1 MDLNGNTFLITGGAS
16 GLGEA
21 CVRRVSES
29 GANVII
35 ADVNDAAGEA
45 LVEELGA
52 TTRFHKT
59 DVTSTSDISTAIQ
72 LACDSFGQLNGAI
85 HCAGILGAARIV
97 GRNGPH
103 DLELFERV
111 IRVNL
116 IGTFNVLRLAAA
128 VMSDNAPGEDGER
141 GVIIN
146 TSSVAA
152 FEGQIGQAAYSAA
165 KGGVTSLTLPAARE
179 LARVGIRV
187 VAIAPGVFST
197 AMMEAAGEDLQNAL
211 AAQIPFPQRL
221 GEPDEFAALAE
232 HIVTNRML
240 NGCVLR
246 LDGGIRMGPK

>member
-1 MDLNGNTFLITGGAS
+1 MNINGRTFLITGGAS

-21 CVRRVSES
+21 CARRFVAS
-29 GANVII
+29 GANVVI
-35 ADVNDAAGEA
+35 ADLNETAGDA
-45 LVEELGA
+45 LTKELGA
-52 TTRFHKT
+52 AARFHKT
-59 DVTSTSDISTAIQ
+59 DVTSTDDISSAIQ
-72 LACDSFGQLNGAI
+72 LACNTFGKLDGAI
-85 HCAGILGAARIV
+85 HCAGILGAARII
-97 GRNGPH
+97 GRDGPH
-103 DLELFERV
+103 DLELFEHV

-128 VMSDNAPGEDGER
+128 AMAENAPGEDGER

-152 FEGQIGQAAYSAA
+152 FEGQIGQAAYAAA
-165 KGGVTSLTLPAARE
+165 KGGVASLTLPAARE
-179 LARVGIRV
+179 LARFGVRV

-197 AMMEAAGEDLQNAL
+197 AMMDAAGEDLQNAL

-221 GEPDEFAALAE
+221 GQPDEFAALAE